1 MNELAGPILWMHEG
15 EKINCVNNNTKV
27 DFEKMIDQKIIVK
40 NTEVVEFVM
49 NKIIDEVFSELEKCK
64 VSCKNC
70 NKKFVNKY
78 TMDRHRIEA
87 PKQVREDGDFFKYL
101 KLEREIERAHTGLF
115 SGIFYYG

>member
-64 VSCKNC
+64 VSCNNC

-78 TMDRHRIEA
+78 T
-87 PKQVREDGDFFKYL
+87 
-101 KLEREIERAHTGLF
+101 
-115 SGIFYYG
+115 